1 MPKLEESVF
10 HQAKWEGSESA
21 KRVLAERYLLRKN
34 GQVIETPEEMFMRVA
49 RAIAAVEAKWGRTP
63 DALAEVTGAFYQL
76 MLANRFMPNS
86 PTLMNAGKDNG
97 LQYSACYVLPVED
110 SIEGIFQSVQHAA
123 QIHQSG
129 GGTGFSFSRLRPK
142 DSEVKSTGGKAS
154 GPVSFMRVF
163 NAATEAVKQGGTRR
177 GANMGILRVDHPD
190 ILEFIDCKR
199 QLDEHNETVFT
210 QIEKILTPDSAMK
223 VRRCLLDRQI
233 ANFNISVAATDE
245 FMKGVAEDA
254 EYDLVAPH
262 TRQVTRK
269 IRAREVFE
277 AIVNAAWET
286 GDPGLVFVDRVNAG
300 PANPTPGIKIVEA
313 TNPCGEQPL
322 YPNEACNLG
331 SLSLAK
337 FVKGAGRTAEIAW
350 DELKLNVQLCIR
362 FLDDVIEA
370 NPYPLPEVDRC
381 VKENRRVGLG
391 VMGWADLL
399 MKMEIPYDSEEAVEL
414 GGRIMAFINDA
425 AHEASAMLAEERGTF
440 PNWDK
445 SIYAGG
451 RPMRNATV
459 TTIAPTGTISIIAG
473 CSSGI
478 EPTFALAYQHVV
490 GERRLTF
497 INPIFE
503 EASLASGFLSPAVR
517 EEVLQHGYAR
527 GVAGIPETMQKVFV
541 TAHEVAPEWHIRHQ
555 GAFQKHTDNGVSK
568 TINLPNS
575 ALPEDIRQ
583 AYLLAYKVGCLGI
596 TVFRDGCKGTQ
607 VLNAGVKEK
616 EKENPAG
623 AATVASKASFAGP
636 AGLPPAMPAP
646 LAAVVAKAEERRG
659 GVKPRPVRVRGTTTE
674 IHTPV
679 GIAFVTINEDDRG
692 EPLEVF
698 VTVGKSGSD
707 IIADAE
713 AIGRLISFALRT
725 EAVLPPRERL
735 HKIARQLVGIGG
747 SRSTGLGPKRI
758 RSLADGV
765 ARVIFE
771 YLGEVP
777 ASSRLSMS
785 APEASGTTGV
795 TVVPGTSTHRDLCH
809 VCGNATLALEEG
821 CKKCHSCGYSEC

>member
-1 MPKLEESVF
+1 MAKIEGDTL
-10 HQAKWEGSESA
+10 HQAKWEGSESG

-34 GQVIETPEEMFMRVA
+34 GQVVETPEDLFMRVA
-49 RAIAAVEAKWGRTP
+49 RSIASVEAKWGRTP
-63 DALAEVTGAFYQL
+63 EALEEVTGAFYGL
-76 MLANRFMPNS
+76 MLANKFMPNS

-110 SIEGIFQSVQHAA
+110 SIEGIFKSVQHAA

-129 GGTGFSFSRLRPK
+129 GGTGFSFSRLRHK

-190 ILEFIDCKR
+190 ILEFINCKR
-199 QLDEHNETVFT
+199 SLDEHNEPVFK
-210 QIEKILTPDSAMK
+210 QVEPYLSAEVAAQ
-223 VRRCLLDRQI
+223 VRRGLLDHQI
-233 ANFNISVAATDE
+233 ANFNISVAATED
-245 FMKGVAEDA
+245 FMKALETDG
-254 EYDLVAPH
+254 EYDLLAPH
-262 TRQVTRK
+262 TRQAVRR
-269 IRAREVFE
+269 IRAREVFA

-286 GDPGLVFVDRVNAG
+286 GDPGLVFVDRINAG
-300 PANPTPGIKIVEA
+300 PANPTPSLKIVEA

-331 SLSLAK
+331 SLNLAR
-337 FVKGAGRTAEIAW
+337 FVRGGGKTAEIAW
-350 DELKLNVQLCIR
+350 DELKHSVQLGIR

-399 MKMEIPYDSEEAVEL
+399 MKMEMAYDSEEAVEL
-414 GGRIMAFINDA
+414 GGKVMGFINDS
-425 AHEASAMLAEERGTF
+425 AHEATMMLAEERGAF

-451 RPMRNATV
+451 KPMRNATV

-478 EPTFALAYQHVV
+478 EPIFALAYEHKV
-490 GERRLTF
+490 EKRRLTF

-503 EASLASGFLSPAVR
+503 EATKAEGFLTPAVK
-517 EEVLQHGYAR
+517 EEVLRHGYAR
-527 GVAGIPETMQKVFV
+527 GVAGIPEEVQRVFV
-541 TAHEVAPEWHIRHQ
+541 TAHEVAPDWHIRHQ
-555 GAFQKHTDNGVSK
+555 GAFQKATDNGVSK
-568 TINLPNS
+568 TVNLSHS
-575 ALPEDIRQ
+575 ATPEDISK
-583 AYLLAYKVGCLGI
+583 AYLLAYQVGCMGI

-607 VLNAGVKEK
+607 VLNVGVGKDKET
-616 EKENPAG
+616 EKKD
-623 AATVASKASFAGP
+623 S
-636 AGLPPAMPAP
+636 
-646 LAAVVAKAEERRG
+646 AAVAAHMVAPANAGKTEAGKGG
-659 GVKPRPVRVRGTTTE
+659 GVKPRPPRVRGTTTE
-674 IHTPV
+674 IETPV
-679 GIAFVTINEDDRG
+679 GIAFITINEDATG

-698 VTVGKSGSD
+698 VNVGKSGSD

-713 AIGRLISFALRT
+713 AIGRLISFALRA

-735 HKIARQLVGIGG
+735 TKIARQLIDIGG
-747 SRSTGLGPKRI
+747 SRSIGFGRKKI

-765 ARVIFE
+765 AKVIFE
-771 YLGEVP
+771 YLGVAPSSARLNPPDDELDIVVP
-777 ASSRLSMS
+777 A
-785 APEASGTTGV
+785 
-795 TVVPGTSTHRDLCH
+795 VVAAGAQGAHADLCK
-809 VCGNATLALEEG
+809 CGNFTLVMEEG
-821 CKKCHSCGYSEC
+821 CKKCLSCGYSEC